1 MALLGETSVL
11 KFEKKTPLC
20 RLCKP
25 LLCPRGVGGM
35 DGGEPGSQRPRCAPH
50 RPPPGTEG
58 TGNVTAAAR
67 SGRGP
72 RSRSEP
78 EVRNGAAPPAGANR
92 DSLTAAVAAEPAPLG
107 APGTAAPGS
116 GSNGRRRALSSP
128 PGCCQRGA
136 ARIASGK
143 SGRAAAAEHESE
155 SGRVRRPAVT
165 PPSFASGSGGAER
178 FPTGRGAPPAP
189 VRPLCGVRGAFS
201 KAWLRRGSA
210 QSGTARR
217 PRPPSAAPGGV
228 GAPIAP
234 REAELRLLSGSA
246 APAPPRPARAV
257 GAGLGGA
264 RGRRSAGGSCG
275 RAALSRFS
283 NAQTK
288 EQ

>member
-1 MALLGETSVL
+1 MPS
-11 KFEKKTPLC
+11 
-20 RLCKP
+20 
-25 LLCPRGVGGM
+25 GGGG
-35 DGGEPGSQRPRCAPH
+35 DGRGEPGSQRPRCAPH

-116 GSNGRRRALSSP
+116 DSNGRRRALSSP

-155 SGRVRRPAVT
+155 SGRVRRSAVT

-189 VRPLCGVRGAFS
+189 GGRCAGCAEPSAKRGSGGAPLRAERRDAPGPRPPPPVGLGLPLPLEKRSCDSSPVLPLPHRPVPLGPWV
-201 KAWLRRGSA
+201 RGSA
-210 QSGTARR
+210 VPG
-217 PRPPSAAPGGV
+217 AAV
-228 GAPIAP
+228 
-234 REAELRLLSGSA
+234 LRA
-246 APAPPRPARAV
+246 AA
-257 GAGLGGA
+257 
-264 RGRRSAGGSCG
+264 AGG
-275 RAALSRFS
+275 RH
-283 NAQTK
+283 
-288 EQ
+288 